1 MRASH
6 SHRLQAAR
14 AVTAHARENNA
25 QGTGPGDT
33 RRRDEIRKVVEA
45 IYSCL
50 HTEYGLAKIIPSRL
64 SLLPFVME
72 FKKLEEVRK
81 GLEDQMKTT
90 DTLLERIH
98 RCSIYAAGGLWRG
111 MNNKFMSRTT
121 D

>member
-1 MRASH
+1 
-6 SHRLQAAR
+6 
-14 AVTAHARENNA
+14 
-25 QGTGPGDT
+25 
-33 RRRDEIRKVVEA
+33 
-45 IYSCL
+45 
-50 HTEYGLAKIIPSRL
+50 
-64 SLLPFVME
+64 ME